1 MYPIVSDLQSDVA
14 KYYRNNQ
21 ETSTYTKYMNPDYRE
36 TFKTTLIIAL
46 GKNFSLE
53 QIIGTNMIINNKN
66 TLTQQ
71 TSYLKENVPPVTVHA
86 LCAKN
91 S

>member
-1 MYPIVSDLQSDVA
+1 MHSIVTDIQSDVA
-14 KYYRNNQ
+14 KYYGNNRQ
-21 ETSTYTKYMNPDYRE
+21 TSTYTKYKNPDYRE

-46 GKNFSLE
+46 RKNVSLE
-53 QIIGTNMIINNKN
+53 QTIGTNIIINNKN

-71 TSYLKENVPPVTVHA
+71 TSYLKESLPPVTVHA

-91 S
+91 R

>member
-53 QIIGTNMIINNKN
+53 QIIGTNIIINNKN

-71 TSYLKENVPPVTVHA
+71 TSYLKGKCSPCYGTRTM
-86 LCAKN
+86 C
-91 S
+91 